1 MRRNDR
7 NAGSIKAL
15 IILVLIAANIVVAVG
30 RHRPAPSS
38 QTAAVENL
46 RFSGRL
52 HEAARFDEPFQP

>member
-15 IILVLIAANIVVAVG
+15 IILVLIAANIVVALA
-30 RHRPAPSS
+30 RHRPAP
-38 QTAAVENL
+38 QTVGVENL

-52 HEAARFDEPFQP
+52 HQAARFDEPLHP